1 MRHLNEIEGDKN
13 IQTVFVDFFDTIVHR
28 TVHPNQVLRLWAKL
42 MIRELGLN
50 LKVDELYFIRKDSA
64 QYLSKKKNCY
74 YWEFGYNELIVEMYH
89 RLTSTKKLNNIS
101 VEDFTTY
108 FELAESRAE
117 INVQYLNLNTLEL
130 LKELKE
136 NGYKIYCVSDFY
148 ISSKILKG
156 FLNHHEITTIFDDV
170 FVSADYAKSKYSGDL
185 YPCLLEELGLNASSV
200 VMIGDNYRSDV
211 KNAKKHGLSAIHI
224 ANKKE
229 SKSKRKY
236 LLGSDR
242 KDYRKV
248 LKNLYKCCNSP
259 KVPANSDYI
268 LFYSVYIERLYHSL
282 KKEGIKNIFFLA
294 REGLYLKRLFD
305 HYQKHFALDSKK
317 NIKTHYF
324 KTSRQASLLIA
335 LKGIDE
341 ENYKFLRR
349 KYPDLSLSNFLDNFN
364 LGEDLKS
371 SIINELN
378 FQKIEAEVIPN
389 FLDSEV
395 YKELKTNQIFRD
407 AYNKNRLDQQSA
419 FKTYLNSF
427 NVDFNLE
434 GMHLSD
440 IGWGGSMQECLF
452 DYFEG
457 KVQVHGH
464 YLGLTEIYTIQKDT
478 ARWGLNFSVF
488 PYTTFSDNILR
499 GNTELNEQLLSAG
512 HGSTVSYNHLD
523 TFTNEYHHEVEKKAF
538 DDHVFEIQ
546 EFMFDRYQKLL
557 HSLDSVCYDHEVVQ
571 KEMTDYALRAGL
583 FASNRKV
590 AGALKIS
597 TGFYTNVG
605 NFSNGLTMS
614 PEKYTSNKLQLLKRF
629 IISPDTLFPQ
639 LLRIKP
645 YLYSK
650 KKYFLVRLVP
660 SWFIYK
666 YIKLNQWVKRTVFQK
681 ISRFKYAHLK

>member
-1 MRHLNEIEGDKN
+1 MKHLHEIERVKKA
-13 IQTVFVDFFDTIVHR
+13 QTIFVDFFDTIVHR
-28 TVHPNQVLRLWAKL
+28 TVHPNQVIRLWSKL
-42 MIRELGLN
+42 MIRELGLT
-50 LKVDELYFIRKDSA
+50 LKVDELYFIRKDSS
-64 QYLSKKKNCY
+64 QYLAKKNNCF
-74 YWEFGYNELIVEMYH
+74 YWEFDYNELIVEIYH
-89 RLTSTKKLNNIS
+89 RLTATNKLTNVSI
-101 VEDFTTY
+101 EDFTSY
-108 FELAESRAE
+108 FELAETRAE
-117 INVQYLNLNTLEL
+117 INVQYLNLNTVAL
-130 LKELKE
+130 LKTLKE
-136 NGYKIYCVSDFY
+136 KNYKIYCVSDFY
-148 ISSKILKG
+148 TSSKILKKL
-156 FLNHHEITTIFDDV
+156 LNHHEIDAVFDAV
-170 FVSADYAKSKYSGDL
+170 FVSADYEKSKYSGDL
-185 YPCLLEELGLNASSV
+185 YPCVLKELGLKASSV
-200 VMIGDNYRSDV
+200 VMIGNKLKSDV
-211 KNAKKHGLSAIHI
+211 KNAKTHGLNAIHI
-224 ANKKE
+224 PNKKE
-229 SKSKRKY
+229 IKTKRKY

-248 LKNLYKCCNSP
+248 LKKLYKCCNSP

-294 REGLYLKRLFD
+294 REGLYLKRMFD
-305 HYQKHFALDSKK
+305 HYQQHFALNLKD

-335 LKGIDE
+335 LTNIDE
-341 ENYKFLRR
+341 EKYTFLRR
-349 KYPDLSLSNFLDNFN
+349 KYPDLSPSNFLDNFN
-364 LGEDLKS
+364 LSKDLIS
-371 SIINELN
+371 MIFNELN
-378 FQKIEAEVIPN
+378 IHEIKDEVIPN
-389 FLDSEV
+389 FLESEL
-395 YKELKTNQIFRD
+395 YQKLKKNETFR
-407 AYNKNRLDQQSA
+407 AVYNKNRFDQQSA

-427 NVDFNLE
+427 GVDFNKE

-452 DYFEG
+452 DYFDG

-488 PYTTFSDNILR
+488 PYTTFYDNILR

-523 TFTNEYHHEVEKKAF
+523 TFTNEFHHEVEKKAF
-538 DDHVFEIQ
+538 DEHIFEIQ
-546 EFMFDRYQKLL
+546 EFMFDRYKKLL
-557 HSLDSVCYDHEVVQ
+557 IELDSVCYDHEVVQ

-614 PEKYTSNKLQLLKRF
+614 PEKYSKNKFQLLKKF
-629 IISPDTLFPQ
+629 IISPDALFPQ

-650 KKYFLVRLVP
+650 KKYFLARLVP
-660 SWFIYK
+660 SWFIYY
-666 YIKLNQWVKRTVFQK
+666 YIKMNQWVKRSVFQK